1 MNLNEKRKFLL
12 ENLERN
18 YTKIK
23 KWEKYLGPGIKRK
36 IQRLIFLPEIYI
48 PYTVSLTLKPKN
60 VKINLFDKK
69 KIILDINDYN
79 SATLYAFK
87 CLNDTAEYKLTK
99 FFIKNLRTED
109 IFYDIG
115 GNYGFYT
122 YLALEFCKEVHYFE
136 PLPFV
141 FENVK
146 KNLENEPRAILN
158 NIALSDKKEKLILYL
173 PENKSGVATILSEIQ
188 KIFPK
193 CKKIEVNSLSLE
205 EYLKHNT
212 TPTVI
217 KMDVEGAESKIIDGG
232 INFLRQNSPLIAMEV
247 WSKKERGEISM
258 VAVEKLRNLG
268 YKSYFIDLN
277 GELQETK
284 GDLSK
289 KVMEENLTNDNFV
302 FLKSE

>member
-1 MNLNEKRKFLL
+1 MTEKQQFFLK
-12 ENLERN
+12 NLEKN
-18 YTKIK
+18 YKKIK
-23 KWEKYLGPGIKRK
+23 KWEKYLGPGLKRK
-36 IQRLIFLPEIYI
+36 FQRLIFLPEIYI

-79 SATLYAFK
+79 SATLCAFK

-146 KNLENEPRAILN
+146 RNLENEPKAILN

-173 PENKSGVATILSEIQ
+173 PDNKSGVATILSEIQ
-188 KIFPK
+188 KIFSK
-193 CKKIEVNSLSLE
+193 CKKIEVNSLSLD
-205 EYLKHNT
+205 EYIKHNT
-212 TPTVI
+212 MATVI
-217 KMDVEGAESKIIDGG
+217 KMDVEGAESKIINGG

-277 GELQETK
+277 GELHETK

-302 FLKSE
+302 FLKSK

>member
-1 MNLNEKRKFLL
+1 MTEKQQFFLK
-12 ENLERN
+12 NLEKN
-18 YTKIK
+18 YKKIK
-23 KWEKYLGPGIKRK
+23 KWEKYLGPGLKRK
-36 IQRLIFLPEIYI
+36 FQRLIFLPEIYI

-146 KNLENEPRAILN
+146 RNLENEPKAILN

-173 PENKSGVATILSEIQ
+173 PDNKSGVATILSEIQ
-188 KIFPK
+188 KIFSK
-193 CKKIEVNSLSLE
+193 CKKIEVNSLSLD
-205 EYLKHNT
+205 EYIKHNT
-212 TPTVI
+212 MPTVI

-277 GELQETK
+277 GELHETK